1 MVEKKIIK
9 IAHILNDLGA
19 AGKELGVLKLIDHL
33 DGEEFQSHLV
43 VINKVKNEQFSSLKK
58 YHIIELNQPPGN
70 HPFLPLKLSKIF
82 RQEGY
87 DIVHTHSWGTLVE
100 GVLGAKL
107 AFVKAIVHGE
117 HGTFPQKYPHRHL
130 QRIFWGM
137 VDQLLSVSDE
147 LAKKLANITG
157 YPYSKIRTI
166 LNGVDKSKFYPSAEL
181 RQKFR
186 QKFGFSKDQFIV
198 GTVGRFN
205 KVKNNPMIVRGLAP
219 LIKSGLLMDF
229 AHIGGGVYTDTLGK
243 TLMELADS
251 FEVGAHVHLLG
262 LQTEMNMIY
271 NGLDVFTLT
280 SFSEGCSNVI
290 QEAMMVGKPVVATR
304 VGGNPELVQDGV
316 TGFLVESDDHEGWA
330 EAIRKLRTNPR
341 LVKEMGE
348 NAREFALKNFSL
360 DVMVHAYADVYR
372 TVLKR

>member
-1 MVEKKIIK
+1 MVENKSIK
-9 IAHILNDLGA
+9 IAHLLNDLGA

-33 DGEEFQSHLV
+33 DGDEFQSNLV
-43 VINKVKNEQFSSLKK
+43 ILNKVKYNQFDSLEK
-58 YHIIELNQPPGN
+58 YRIISLNQPPGN
-70 HPFLPLKLSKIF
+70 HPLLPLKLAKIF
-82 RQEGY
+82 RREKF
-87 DIVHTHSWGTLVE
+87 DIVHTHSWGTLLE

-107 AFVKAIVHGE
+107 ASVKAIVHGE
-117 HGTFPQKYPHRHL
+117 HGTFPQKKIHLYL

-137 VDQLLSVSDE
+137 SDQVLSVSDE
-147 LAKKLANITG
+147 LAKKLASATG
-157 YPYSKIRTI
+157 YPYPKIRTI
-166 LNGVDKSKFYPSAEL
+166 LNGVDNSKFYPSAEL
-181 RQKFR
+181 RQIFR
-186 QKFGFSKDQFIV
+186 DKFGFSKDQFIV

-205 KVKNNPMIVRGLAP
+205 KVKNVPMIVRGLSP
-219 LIKSGLLMDF
+219 LVKSGLQIDV
-229 AHIGGGVYTDTLGK
+229 AHVGGGIHTDTLGK
-243 TLMELADS
+243 SLMDLAESLD
-251 FEVGAHVHLLG
+251 VAAHVHLLG

-271 NGLDVFTLT
+271 NGFDVFTLT

-330 EAIRKLRTNPR
+330 EAIRKLQTNPR

-360 DVMVHAYADVYR
+360 DVMVQAYADVYR